1 MITRE
6 HCSADIYGDG
16 AKNQGIYRV
25 KKPGQPYVVLLSLCN
40 QDQEL

>member
-6 HCSADIYGDG
+6 LCSADIYGDG
-16 AKNQGIYRV
+16 ANNQGIYRF
-25 KKPGQPYVVLLSLCN
+25 KKPGRPHVVLLSFYN